1 MNYSFENEKIVMISC
16 GHYHSLALIES
27 GRVFGWG
34 YNIDGQLGVAIVT
47 SSEPTIIELNDLKI
61 KKISCGAFH
70 SLLLSCD
77 GDICAFGWNRYGML
91 EMEHEINR
99 DFR

>member
-1 MNYSFENEKIVMISC
+1 MVGVIIS
-16 GHYHSLALIES
+16 
-27 GRVFGWG
+27 
-34 YNIDGQLGVAIVT
+34 DGQLGVAIVT